1 MGPKKTRTS
10 CGELYNNA
18 ENSPP
23 SPRNFLSQSVMELN
37 GQEEVLSQ
45 FPERSN
51 LSRMSSEPYL
61 GPPGLQSS
69 VCTAIYEN
77 QYPPSNYRYSSGL
90 HYSQSMAP
98 HSGRHGNRSR
108 HPKNRVPGRRHSGE
122 SSHHLVAGDKS
133 NSTSSLS
140 QPRRG

>member
-1 MGPKKTRTS
+1 MD
-10 CGELYNNA
+10 
-18 ENSPP
+18 
-23 SPRNFLSQSVMELN
+23 LN
-37 GQEEVLSQ
+37 GQEEALTQ
-45 FPERSN
+45 FSERSN

-98 HSGRHGNRSR
+98 PSGRHGNRTVVGIL
-108 HPKNRVPGRRHSGE
+108 KAVCQEGGI
-122 SSHHLVAGDKS
+122 LVKAAI
-133 NSTSSLS
+133 T
-140 QPRRG
+140 